1 MEYSL
6 STLKTN
12 TIQAATGS
20 SVNITSGHKL
30 TGAAGSIVAPGQV
43 IQTKSFTMTSTTTT
57 TSDGFVDT
65 GLQLAITPSS
75 TSSKILITGFINVSA
90 SYFKTY
96 VRLLRGSTVL
106 SVGDSASNRPQVYS
120 ATHPGGSDWDS
131 YAVTSITLNLLDSP
145 NTTSSVTYKVDFR
158 PYQHTATTSYINR
171 SASDRD
177 NADYDERSIS
187 VMTLQEIAQ

>member
-1 MEYSL
+1 M

-12 TIQAATGS
+12 TIQAATGTIV
-20 SVNITSGHKL
+20 SVANGH
-30 TGAAGSIVAPGQV
+30 TFAPIGHV

-75 TSSKILITGFINVSA
+75 ASSKILITGIINVGQT
-90 SYFKTY
+90 YFKTY
-96 VRLLRGSTVL
+96 IRLLRGSTVL
-106 SVGDSASNRPQVYS
+106 SVGDAASNRPQVYAGS
-120 ATHPGGSDWDS
+120 HPGGPDWDS
-131 YAVTSITLNLLDSP
+131 YSVTPIPLNLLDSP

-171 SASDRD
+171 SGSDRD

>member
-1 MEYSL
+1 MEYSM

-20 SVNITSGHKL
+20 IVSV
-30 TGAAGSIVAPGQV
+30 AAGHTFAPIGHV

-75 TSSKILITGFINVSA
+75 TSSKILITGFICVGG

-96 VRLLRGSTVL
+96 IRLLRGSTVL
-106 SVGDSASNRPQVYS
+106 SVGDAASNRPQVYAGS
-120 ATHPGGSDWDS
+120 HPGGPDWDS
-131 YAVTSITLNLLDSP
+131 YSVTPIPLNLLDSP

-171 SASDRD
+171 SGSDRD

-187 VMTLQEIAQ
+187 VMTLQEIAA

>member
-1 MEYSL
+1 MTGQINVNKIAARTGTTINME
-6 STLKTN
+6 
-12 TIQAATGS
+12 
-20 SVNITSGHKL
+20 SGHKIL
-30 TGAAGSIVAPGQV
+30 MPGSIV
-43 IQTKSFTMTSTTTT
+43 QTKSFTMTSTTTT

-158 PYQHTATTSYINR
+158 PYDHSATASHVNR

-187 VMTLQEIAQ
+187 VMTLQEIAA

>member
-1 MEYSL
+1 M
-6 STLKTN
+6 
-12 TIQAATGS
+12 TISKIKNQSIDRKDLTGS
-20 SVNITSGHKL
+20 VL
-30 TGAAGSIVAPGQV
+30 
-43 IQTKSFTMTSTTTT
+43 QTKSFTMTSTTTT

-75 TSSKILITGFINVSA
+75 ASSKILITGIINVGQT
-90 SYFKTY
+90 YFKTY
-96 VRLLRGSTVL
+96 IRLLRDSTVL
-106 SVGDSASNRPQVYS
+106 SVGDTASNRPRVYASS
-120 ATHPGGSDWDS
+120 APGGSDWDT
-131 YAVTSITLNLLDSP
+131 YNVTAISLNLLDSP

>member
-1 MEYSL
+1 M
-6 STLKTN
+6 
-12 TIQAATGS
+12 TISKIKNQSIDRNDLTGS
-20 SVNITSGHKL
+20 VL
-30 TGAAGSIVAPGQV
+30 
-43 IQTKSFTMTSTTTT
+43 QTKSFTMTSTTTT

-75 TSSKILITGFINVSA
+75 ASSKILITGIINVGQT
-90 SYFKTY
+90 YFKTY
-96 VRLLRGSTVL
+96 IRLLRDSTVL
-106 SVGDSASNRPQVYS
+106 SVGDTASNRPRVYASS
-120 ATHPGGSDWDS
+120 APGGSDWDT
-131 YAVTSITLNLLDSP
+131 YNVTAISLNLLDSP

-187 VMTLQEIAQ
+187 VMTLQEIAA

>member
-1 MEYSL
+1 MAIS
-6 STLKTN
+6 K
-12 TIQAATGS
+12 IQNESIDRSDLTGS
-20 SVNITSGHKL
+20 VL
-30 TGAAGSIVAPGQV
+30 
-43 IQTKSFTMTSTTTT
+43 QTKSFTMTSTTTT

-75 TSSKILITGFINVSA
+75 ASSKILITGIINVGQT
-90 SYFKTY
+90 YFKTY
-96 VRLLRGSTVL
+96 IRLLRDSTVL
-106 SVGDSASNRPQVYS
+106 SVGDTASNRPRVYASS
-120 ATHPGGSDWDS
+120 APGGSDWDT
-131 YAVTSITLNLLDSP
+131 YNVTAISLNLLDSP

>member
-1 MEYSL
+1 MEYSV

-12 TIQAATGS
+12 TIQAATGTIV
-20 SVNITSGHKL
+20 SVANGHTFAP
-30 TGAAGSIVAPGQV
+30 TGHV

-75 TSSKILITGFINVSA
+75 TSSKILITGFINVSG

-96 VRLLRGSTVL
+96 IRLLRGSTVL
-106 SVGDSASNRPQVYS
+106 SVGDAASNRPQVYS
-120 ATHPGGSDWDS
+120 ASHPGGADWDS

-158 PYQHTATTSYINR
+158 PYQHTATTSYVNR